1 MHSINSILLQ
11 LAAISITVAVSIHQS
26 IATKMIRTKKNAT
39 HKTLDF
45 CNNGNI
51 ARTQNRSFENINTSI
66 KHTEK
71 TSVYCYSIVWLFQ
84 KFVVTLLQSFHAVS
98 IWSHFTFSGIC
109 FFFFSIHNSI
119 FNHIIHCSVWE
130 NRRNF
135 SANIFFV
142 FVFNSNEFYL
152 IHKTTLYLYWT
163 LFFPGQNRKL
173 QQTKTKTT

>member
-11 LAAISITVAVSIHQS
+11 LAASTVAVSIHQS
-26 IATKMIRTKKNAT
+26 IATKMIREKKNAT

-109 FFFFSIHNSI
+109 FFPPFIILFSTTISTA
-119 FNHIIHCSVWE
+119 VWE

-135 SANIFFV
+135 SANFLFLFSIPM
-142 FVFNSNEFYL
+142 NS
-152 IHKTTLYLYWT
+152 I
-163 LFFPGQNRKL
+163 
-173 QQTKTKTT
+173 